1 VTTEGTRGADV
12 TALQATT
19 GAMEGAA
26 PTTAE
31 RFTALV
37 VDDHPLL
44 RESIVTKLRTMGAS
58 EVYEAASV
66 AEARARAHASGPCD
80 LCILDLGLPDGNGLD
95 LLGELRNSGW
105 PRLVVLSAAD
115 DPYSV
120 RAAFV
125 AGAQGYLLK
134 SASPSVVSDGVR
146 RVLDGGVYAD
156 PSVASLLAAGL
167 RGGPSES
174 GVADLSAREIEVL
187 RLVADGKSNK
197 QIGETLSLS
206 ALTVK
211 SHLARIARKLGT
223 GDRAEMVALVMR
235 AGIIR

>member
-1 VTTEGTRGADV
+1 MSANRRGARWARDGGAGPSVHGRRGVTTEGTRGADV
-12 TALQATT
+12 TALQATA
-19 GAMEGAA
+19 GSMEGVGPA
-26 PTTAE
+26 TAQ

-44 RESIVTKLRTMGAS
+44 RESIVTKLRSMGAA

-125 AGAQGYLLK
+125 AGAHGYLLK
-134 SASPSVVSDGVR
+134 NASPVVVADGVR
-146 RVLDGGVYAD
+146 RVLSGGVYAD
-156 PSVASLLAAGL
+156 PSVAPLLASGL
-167 RGGPSES
+167 RGTGTSEGLASELS
-174 GVADLSAREIEVL
+174 GREI
-187 RLVADGKSNK
+187 
-197 QIGETLSLS
+197 
-206 ALTVK
+206 
-211 SHLARIARKLGT
+211 
-223 GDRAEMVALVMR
+223 
-235 AGIIR
+235 